1 MTMEKHT
8 VQSLHFIS
16 QHDIES
22 IPTGCEQILFGMGC
36 FWGAER
42 LFWELTGVYSTA
54 VGYSGGK
61 TKNPT
66 YKDVCSGSTDH
77 VEVVKV
83 VFNPALISLEELL
96 HSFWQTHNPTQGMRQ
111 GNDIG
116 TQYRSVIYTYDK
128 NQQEIATHTK
138 KQYQHALSQQGIE
151 EPITTE
157 ITPANDFYFAEEYHQ
172 QYLAKNPNGY
182 CGLNG
187 TGVCFL

>member
-1 MTMEKHT
+1 MTMKKHT
-8 VQSLHFIS
+8 VQPLHFIS

-22 IPTGCEQILFGMGC
+22 TPAGFEQILFGMGC

-42 LFWELTGVYSTA
+42 LFWKLTGVYSTA

-61 TKNPT
+61 TESPT

-83 VFNPALISLEELL
+83 VFDPALISLEELL

-116 TQYRSVIYTYDK
+116 TQYRSVIYTYNK

-182 CGLNG
+182 CGLSG